1 MSFKVSIIL
10 CTYNESKFIENTVKN
25 LNNNIS
31 DLELVIVDD
40 NSSDGTIDIINKLNK
55 DNRYK
60 TVFRKR
66 SRSLASA
73 FVRGITETSGDYIGW
88 IDTNQS
94 ELAPKFN
101 VMIKELETDSDIVV
115 MSRYVPGGG
124 DERLLLRSLASK
136 YFNLFARFVLR
147 IPVKDLTNSIFLMKR
162 KVLDEVT
169 FLGYGHGEFF
179 FEFLYNAHK
188 KGFKIKEIPHI
199 QKRDQNTQDSKSA
212 PNLFKFLYHGVMYV
226 LRIFSTILRRRN

>member
-31 DLELVIVDD
+31 ELELVIVDD

-73 FVRGITETSGDYIGW
+73 FVRGIT
-88 IDTNQS
+88 
-94 ELAPKFN
+94 
-101 VMIKELETDSDIVV
+101 
-115 MSRYVPGGG
+115 
-124 DERLLLRSLASK
+124 
-136 YFNLFARFVLR
+136 
-147 IPVKDLTNSIFLMKR
+147 
-162 KVLDEVT
+162 
-169 FLGYGHGEFF
+169 
-179 FEFLYNAHK
+179 
-188 KGFKIKEIPHI
+188 
-199 QKRDQNTQDSKSA
+199 
-212 PNLFKFLYHGVMYV
+212 
-226 LRIFSTILRRRN
+226 

>member
-10 CTYNESKFIENTVKN
+10 CTYNESKYIENTVKN

-101 VMIKELETDSDIVV
+101 VMVKE
-115 MSRYVPGGG
+115 
-124 DERLLLRSLASK
+124 LRSLAIS
-136 YFNLFARFVLR
+136 Y
-147 IPVKDLTNSIFLMKR
+147 KDEKEVEIGIIKKPILLKKLTLNNIF
-162 KVLDEVT
+162 
-169 FLGYGHGEFF
+169 
-179 FEFLYNAHK
+179 K
-188 KGFKIKEIPHI
+188 KTIKEEI
-199 QKRDQNTQDSKSA
+199 
-212 PNLFKFLYHGVMYV
+212 
-226 LRIFSTILRRRN
+226 